1 MGLAVVVPARAA
13 LRNKRGINLTH
24 MMSPS
29 FQREN
34 RERACELKFLL
45 SPAVAENV
53 RDWARHKLEP
63 DPHGNGSAQDEY
75 LITSLYFDTETFD
88 VYNRKGSFGRS
99 KFRIRRYG
107 MEDLV
112 YLERKLKTNGF
123 VSKRRSPTETVEIRR
138 LSALE
143 MDGQWTGSWYHRR
156 LLLRR
161 LKPVCQ
167 ISYERT
173 ARVANTSHGPVRLT
187 LDENLRAVA
196 AREFHFQP
204 DEKCVHV
211 SPSNVV
217 MEMKFRGDTPTLF
230 KELIEKF
237 ALSEKKMSKYRL
249 AAVALGLVPENI
261 IEFPA
266 ERNSVCLNP

>member
-1 MGLAVVVPARAA
+1 
-13 LRNKRGINLTH
+13 

-45 SPAVAENV
+45 TPDLAESV

-63 DPHGNGSAQDEY
+63 DPHGNGNAQDEY

-88 VYNRKGSFGRS
+88 VYNRKGSFARS

-107 MEDLV
+107 AEAVV

-123 VSKRRSPTETVEIRR
+123 VSKRRSPAETEEIRR
-138 LSALE
+138 LALIE
-143 MDGQWTGSWYHRR
+143 ADLKWPGSWYHRR

-173 ARVANTSHGPVRLT
+173 ARVASTSHGPIRLT
-187 LDENLRAVA
+187 LDEHLRAVP

-204 DEKCVHV
+204 DEKCIQV

-217 MEMKFRGDTPTLF
+217 MELKFRGDTPALF

-249 AAVALGLVPENI
+249 AAGALGLVPENI

>member
-1 MGLAVVVPARAA
+1 ML
-13 LRNKRGINLTH
+13 
-24 MMSPS
+24 SPS
-29 FQREN
+29 FLREN

-45 SPAVAENV
+45 TPEQAEGV
-53 RDWARHKLEP
+53 RDWARHKLQP

-75 LITSLYFDTETFD
+75 LITSLYFDTEHFD

-107 MEDLV
+107 TEDVV

-123 VSKRRSPTETVEIRR
+123 VSKRRSPTETVEIQR
-138 LSALE
+138 LAALQTNGE
-143 MDGQWTGSWYHRR
+143 WTGSWYHRR
-156 LLLRR
+156 LLLRK

-167 ISYERT
+167 IAYERT
-173 ARVANTSHGPVRLT
+173 ARVASTPSGPVRLT
-187 LDENLRAVA
+187 LDEGLRAIP
-196 AREFHFQP
+196 AREFHFHP
-204 DEKCVHV
+204 DDQGHRVAPQ
-211 SPSNVV
+211 SVV
-217 MEMKFRGDTPTLF
+217 MEMKFRGDTPAVF

-249 AAVALGLVPENI
+249 AAVALGLVPENV

>member
-1 MGLAVVVPARAA
+1 MKGA
-13 LRNKRGINLTH
+13 LISAH

-29 FQREN
+29 LHQREN

-45 SPAVAENV
+45 TPDLAGKV
-53 RDWARHKLEP
+53 REWAREKLEP
-63 DPHGNGSAQDEY
+63 DPHGNGTTGDEY
-75 LITSLYFDTETFD
+75 LITSLYFDTATFD
-88 VYNRKGSFGRS
+88 VYNRRGSFGRS

-107 MEDLV
+107 KEDLV

-123 VSKRRSPTETVEIRR
+123 VSKRRSPTETIEIRR
-138 LSALE
+138 LATLE
-143 MDGQWTGSWYHRR
+143 ANGDWTGSWYHRR
-156 LLLRR
+156 LLLRK

-173 ARVANTSHGPVRLT
+173 ARFASTPQGPIRLT
-187 LDENLRAVA
+187 LDENLRAIP

-204 DEKCVHV
+204 DDSTLRVA
-211 SPSNVV
+211 PANVV
-217 MEMKFRGDTPTLF
+217 MEMKFRGEAPALF

-237 ALSEKKMSKYRL
+237 AIAEKKMSKYRL

>member
-1 MGLAVVVPARAA
+1 
-13 LRNKRGINLTH
+13 

-34 RERACELKFLL
+34 RERACELKFLIT
-45 SPAVAENV
+45 PEVAERV
-53 RDWARHKLEP
+53 REWARHKLDP

-75 LITSLYFDTETFD
+75 LITSLYFDTEKFD
-88 VYNRKGSFGRS
+88 VYNRRGSFGRS

-107 MEDLV
+107 AEEIV

-123 VSKRRSPTETVEIRR
+123 VSKRRSPAETLEIRK
-138 LSALE
+138 LSTLE
-143 MDGQWTGSWYHRR
+143 EDQSWTGSWYHRR

-173 ARVANTSHGPVRLT
+173 ARMANTGNGPVRLT
-187 LDENLRAVA
+187 LDENLRAVP

-204 DEKCVHV
+204 DEKCLRV
-211 SPSNVV
+211 SPTHVV
-217 MEMKFRGDTPTLF
+217 MEMKFRGETPAVF